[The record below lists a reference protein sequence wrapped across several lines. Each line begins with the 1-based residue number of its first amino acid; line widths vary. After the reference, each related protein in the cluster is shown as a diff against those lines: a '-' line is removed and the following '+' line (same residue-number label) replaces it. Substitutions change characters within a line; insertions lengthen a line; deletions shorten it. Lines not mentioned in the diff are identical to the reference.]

1 MPYRVIVAGSRRFT
15 DYARMCADLDYLLS
29 ARLPDVEIVSGGAP
43 GADALGE
50 RYARQHGLS
59 CRIVR
64 ANWRTYGRAAGPLRN
79 VAMATMADAA
89 IVYWCPGSRGS
100 ASMVRAAQQRGLRC
114 VVRRF
119 EP

>member
-1 MPYRVIVAGSRRFT
+1 MPYRVIVAGSRRFA

-29 ARLPDVEIVSGGAP
+29 ARFPDVEIVSGGAP

-50 RYARQHGLS
+50 RYARQHGLA
-59 CRIVR
+59 CRVVR
-64 ANWRTYGRAAGPLRN
+64 ADWRTYGRAAGPLRN
-79 VAMATMADAA
+79 VAMAALADAA
-89 IVYWCPGSRGS
+89 VVYWCPGSRGS